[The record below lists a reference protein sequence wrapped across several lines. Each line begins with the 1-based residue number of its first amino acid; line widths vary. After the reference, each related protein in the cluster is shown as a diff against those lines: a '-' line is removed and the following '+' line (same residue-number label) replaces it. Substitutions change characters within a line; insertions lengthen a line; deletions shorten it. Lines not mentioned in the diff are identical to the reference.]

1 MVSATGSVTEGEV
14 WKPQVFMDSLLS
26 GSKEMQSLRLPD
38 SLSFGVSGEIP
49 QGIVEWA
56 GGGRIESDKPSTSRQ
71 VWSRNLIVGLWWRPY
86 PFTLRFTSE
95 ICPRTIGESLQECDS
110 ERTVSR
116 GTWTACRSVG
126 WGVLERW
133 ILCRNGRG
141 AWWLVCC
148 WRICKEPRSEK
159 EGIIATMVVLAF
171 HTLWSLPQGFDSWP
185 IELCFKCF
193 ASVRMNPQVSQ
204 KSLRDAS

>member
-1 MVSATGSVTEGEV
+1 MVSATGSVTEGKV

-26 GSKEMQSLRLPD
+26 GSKEMQSLRLPN

-95 ICPRTIGESLQECDS
+95 ICPRTIDESLQECDS
-110 ERTVSR
+110 ERTVST
-116 GTWTACRSVG
+116 GAWTACRSVG
-126 WGVLERW
+126 WEFWSDGYYAATVGERGDWSVVEEYVRSQGVKKKESLQ
-133 ILCRNGRG
+133 L
-141 AWWLVCC
+141 WL
-148 WRICKEPRSEK
+148 
-159 EGIIATMVVLAF
+159 F
-171 HTLWSLPQGFDSWP
+171 
-185 IELCFKCF
+185 
-193 ASVRMNPQVSQ
+193 
-204 KSLRDAS
+204 